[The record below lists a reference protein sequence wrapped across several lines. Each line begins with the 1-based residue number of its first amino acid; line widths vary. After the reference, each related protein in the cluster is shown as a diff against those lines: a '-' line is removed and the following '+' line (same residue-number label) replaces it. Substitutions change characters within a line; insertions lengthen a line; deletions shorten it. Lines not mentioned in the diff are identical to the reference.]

1 MQRALADAKGKDASV
16 RLAALKLLGATL
28 SSATSAE
35 AWGPQPDEMVQAV
48 MRQLAGMQTIDESAE
63 VRQLAHKLA
72 ETAFRPGA

>member
-1 MQRALADAKGKDASV
+1 
-16 RLAALKLLGATL
+16 
-28 SSATSAE
+28 
-35 AWGPQPDEMVQAV
+35 MVQAV